1 MSKPVDSSKEN
12 KQTSKP
18 ILIYIVATLIMTG
31 LTYYFFASVIN
42 VNKHQYSD
50 LIYNPKQNI
59 EVALQESES
68 SNFIMHKVAFSP
80 NEQNQPQKEV
90 MLLKSPYGKFSV
102 QANRIFEWKFHSEK
116 QSKLIIKDIH
126 SLQCGNQGNESDVYK
141 KLDNIILKCPEKL
154 NYNSSD
160 ENKTFFT
167 DGHSFEIDL
176 SNNDITVKQNEPKY
190 QFGLSYD
197 EDSKVYE
204 PLNTSE
210 FTLQFDNHTQNYMF
224 LVPNGKKITESGSVY
239 DFGNRFLKLSI
250 IPISNEGKTHQITL
264 TEYKVVEKPD
274 SLDNAYKIDI
284 FAPNKAN
291 AMESFLIPK
300 EQNSIVFS
308 KRQREEKAF
317 FNQITTSNQ
326 EQTNSN
332 IISVEHNKQSDTQI
346 ISVSAKD
353 VLEKSETDTKNLE
366 KLYNKAVGKEIL
378 SQIDQKNRRLYVTG
392 VVLENFVLDNSDDA
406 DLPNNAN
413 SEQSNP
419 QNTTNASQI
428 KNQQTS
434 STKTDTKTNYQ
445 NRVSHHHL
453 SVCIK
458 ENAVCDV
465 KKNEGTEYTLRPI
478 NNYLSEYIDG
488 SRYTVYGLSKD
499 GIRYLSNR
507 NAKNQHITFEINK
520 LPEPNTAVG
529 FLTAFDLK
537 SDINSSGLDT
547 SKVKLSV
554 ITKDGKVLECSPT
567 YSEIADTNQIFAKKF
582 SGQPF
587 GLIEIT
593 RENITNCHTNSE
605 LKENNIT
612 AFRVSLPI
620 GVCPPNKCGLFK
632 HDEKNPLDFDIN
644 NTTVNWNS
652 KPVNSYHRKQNGNKA
667 YTINKITLADGTVL
681 AENGKTIFKKDGK
694 QTDNTS
700 TLGLL
705 SLIGRNQEFGNHLLG
720 FKSTDERYSSG
731 EIQLSIHKNTQE
743 KLQKAVNSQLTIELK
758 GGIFKKHHKNGFGHA
773 QVVAVVMNAKTGEI
787 LAAADSQ
794 NQYLPKINWK
804 GLEVWDNGY
813 PHTTPYL
820 RWSPAYQNGGSHET
834 TGSSVKLFTS
844 LSILDYAHHL
854 MGNKTKTD
862 MEGLITGQALNSFNS
877 FRYSVEFPISSEK
890 PKYYPANA
898 QGSQQIE
905 DKQPVSRVSMA
916 EAIAQSS
923 NTYFAWLHEMISPAL
938 LYTPPNDRDDNAG
951 LLESIISPRTLS
963 QYTIANGKTAHKLGY
978 DRPINLLTG
987 TPEPLSDTMPTQ
999 SWRLSPMTL
1008 DIYDGITEKNV
1019 LNERH
1024 QVRRAGIGVGRVH
1037 LTPMHLASLSASVS
1051 QGKTI
1056 YPRLTPVSF
1065 GTQTDDQTP
1074 NDAQDLLQALQAYQI
1089 SGKSSL
1095 FYVRQGMQ
1103 QAVTSGTATVLNINN
1118 LCVYAKTGTA
1128 PVGRKGQDL
1137 HNLSIAGFAYQKKPN
1152 TNQTDK
1158 KDDCTNELINHPD
1171 TEVISFACTVRFV
1184 GNGTGGGSCGSMMKG
1199 FLINYFTKQPPKETT
1214 NAKQ

>member
-1 MSKPVDSSKEN
+1 MSKATDSPKEKKQAFKPVFVCILVA
-12 KQTSKP
+12 
-18 ILIYIVATLIMTG
+18 ILIG
-31 LTYYFFASVIN
+31 LTYLTHHSFNSVIN

-50 LIYNPKQNI
+50 LIYNPKQDIN
-59 EVALQESES
+59 VTLQESEL
-68 SNFIMHKVAFSP
+68 SNFIMHKVTFSLDG
-80 NEQNQPQKEV
+80 QNNPQKEI

-102 QANRIFEWKFHSEK
+102 QTDRVFEWKFNLGEY
-116 QSKLIIKDIH
+116 SKLIIKDVH
-126 SLQCGNQGNESDVYK
+126 NLQCDNQNNVSDVYK
-141 KLDNIILKCPEKL
+141 KLDVIIANCKEELL
-154 NYNSSD
+154 NDTQN
-160 ENKTFFT
+160 NTVFFT
-167 DGHSFEIDL
+167 DGYSFDIEL
-176 SNNDITVKQNEPKY
+176 SNNNATIKQNEPKY
-190 QFGLSYD
+190 QFRLSYD

-204 PLNTSE
+204 SLNTSE
-210 FTLQFDNHTQNYMF
+210 FKLQFDNNTQNYMF

-326 EQTNSN
+326 EQTNGN
-332 IISVEHNKQSDTQI
+332 IVSVEHNQQSDTQI

-378 SQIDQKNRRLYVTG
+378 SQIDRKNQRLYVTG
-392 VVLENFVLDNSDDA
+392 VVLEGAVMNDLDESNS
-406 DLPNNAN
+406 PSNES
-413 SEQSNP
+413 SEN
-419 QNTTNASQI
+419 TNAQKTTDTNQI

-434 STKTDTKTNYQ
+434 NTKTDEKTNYQ

-453 SVCIK
+453 SACIK
-458 ENAVCDV
+458 ENSVCDV
-465 KKNEGTEYTLRPI
+465 KKNEGAEYTLRPI
-478 NNYLSEYIDG
+478 DDYLSEYIDG
-488 SRYTVYGLSKD
+488 SRYTVYSLSKD

-593 RENITNCHTNSE
+593 RENIINCHTNSE
-605 LKENNIT
+605 LKENNIA

-652 KPVNSYHRKQNGNKA
+652 KPVNFYHRKQNGNKA

-694 QTDNTS
+694 QTDNAS

-705 SLIGRNQEFGNHLLG
+705 SLIGKNQEFSNHLLG

-731 EIQLSIHKNTQE
+731 DIQLSIHKNTQE
-743 KLQKAVNSQLTIELK
+743 KLQGAVNSQLAKELDK

-794 NQYLPKINWK
+794 NQYLQKINWR

-820 RWSPAYQNGGSHET
+820 RWLPAYQNGGSHET

-844 LSILDYAHHL
+844 LSILDYAYHL
-854 MGNKTKTD
+854 MNNETKTK
-862 MEGLITGQALNSFNS
+862 MEGLITGKTFNS
-877 FRYSVEFPISSEK
+877 FGYHPGFPARHYPTK
-890 PKYYPANA
+890 TPKEW
-898 QGSQQIE
+898 QQIT
-905 DKQPVSRVSMA
+905 DDQPINEASMVK
-916 EAIAQSS
+916 AIEKSN

-987 TPEPLSDTMPTQ
+987 TPEPLSDAMPTQ

-1008 DIYDGITEKNV
+1008 DIYDGITKENV
-1019 LNERH
+1019 LKHRH
-1024 QVRRAGIGVGRVH
+1024 QVRLAGIGVGRVH
-1037 LTPMHLASLSASVS
+1037 LTPMHLASLSASIS

-1065 GTQTDDQTP
+1065 GIQTDDQTP
-1074 NDAQDLLQALQAYQI
+1074 NDAQDLLQTLQAYQI

-1095 FYVRQGMQ
+1095 SYVRQGMQ
-1103 QAVTSGTATVLNINN
+1103 QAVTSGTAKILNINN
-1118 LCVYAKTGTA
+1118 LCVYAKTGTS
-1128 PVGRKGQDL
+1128 PIVKDRDR
-1137 HNLSIAGFAYQKKPN
+1137 NLSITGFAYQKK
-1152 TNQTDK
+1152 TNDELCK
-1158 KDDCTNELINHPD
+1158 TNDPINHPD
-1171 TEVISFACTVRFV
+1171 TEVISFACAVRFV
-1184 GNGTGGGSCGSMMKG
+1184 GDGTGGGSCGSMMKG
-1199 FLINYFTKQPPKETT
+1199 FLTEYFTKEQQLKGMT